1 MNKFTSMADLLNY
14 HGRISSAYCA
24 VIKETAGYTI
34 GFQLTAGKPRFGDYR
49 YKISGDITFEN
60 IDWDEGD
67 DGNRYYQIWEI
78 EQTSENRLYIIFDVG
93 SVEVVFG
100 EIEITPLTKDEYSSV
115 KEKIVIR

>member
-1 MNKFTSMADLLNY
+1 MNTFTSMADLLNY

-34 GFQLTAGKPRFGDYR
+34 GFQLTAGKPQFGDYR
-49 YKISGDITFEN
+49 YKIFGDIKFEN
-60 IDWDEGD
+60 IDWDDGD
-67 DGNRYYQIWEI
+67 DGIRYYQIWEI

-100 EIEITPLTKDEYSSV
+100 EIEITPLTKEEYVSV
-115 KEKIVIR
+115 TSNSRK